1 MKQASFLL
9 ILVLLGTSLF
19 AQIPTGS
26 ITATVR
32 DEQGGVLPGV
42 MATLQG
48 VDATRTTIS
57 TETGEFRFYN
67 LPPGAYNLTL
77 SLPGFAMLVRQ
88 NVIVEVGKN
97 VDLPMTMKVAGI
109 AENHQCDGSQSDHRH
124 KAGRHRNKLHRY
136 RT

>member
-26 ITATVR
+26 IAATVR
-32 DEQGGVLPGV
+32 VEQGGVLPGV

-48 VDATRTTIS
+48 VGATRTTIS

-67 LPPGAYNLTL
+67 LPPVAERLRL
-77 SLPGFAMLVRQ
+77 SLPGLAMLVRQ
-88 NVIVEVGKN
+88 HVIVEVVKS
-97 VDLPMTMKVAGI
+97 VDHP
-109 AENHQCDGSQSDHRH
+109 
-124 KAGRHRNKLHRY
+124 
-136 RT
+136 RTLRMA

>member
-9 ILVLLGTSLF
+9 ILVLLGMSLF

-77 SLPGFAMLVRQ
+77 SLPGFAMLVR
-88 NVIVEVGKN
+88 
-97 VDLPMTMKVAGI
+97 
-109 AENHQCDGSQSDHRH
+109 
-124 KAGRHRNKLHRY
+124 
-136 RT
+136 